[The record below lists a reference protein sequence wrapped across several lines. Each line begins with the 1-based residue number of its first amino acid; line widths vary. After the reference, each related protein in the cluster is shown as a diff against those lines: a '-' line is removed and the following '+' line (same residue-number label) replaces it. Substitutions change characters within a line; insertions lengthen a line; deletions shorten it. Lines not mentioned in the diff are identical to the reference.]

1 MKRAILL
8 GLFAVAACKS
18 SSPGTPS
25 PSPTAAP
32 VAGDVTVTLATPATE
47 YKAEFRK
54 TGGIAAPVIPLTL
67 VVKNAGDATWKC
79 EGAISLSA
87 EGEGGKTSE
96 SRTFLTTLSPCELAP
111 GAEHR
116 EELEAGEFL
125 TEVAGRHM
133 KGDRLAV
140 RASLAPSAASAPVA
154 LSVFVP
160 EG

>member
-1 MKRAILL
+1 MKRALVTVSFLL
-8 GLFAVAACKS
+8 VAACKPS
-18 SSPGTPS
+18 STGTSTPVPS
-25 PSPTAAP
+25 PALASPVVPTLTAA
-32 VAGDVTVTLATPATE
+32 ASS

-54 TGGIAAPVIPLTL
+54 EGGIASPLIPLIL
-67 VVKNAGDATWKC
+67 VVRNTGAEPWKC
-79 EGAISLSA
+79 DGAITVIA
-87 EGEGGKTSE
+87 DGERGKTHE
-96 SRTFLTTLSPCELAP
+96 ARTFLTTLSPCALAP

-140 RASLAPSAASAPVA
+140 RALMAPSAPSAPV
-154 LSVFVP
+154 SIDVFVP